1 MKTVGVVIATYN
13 GENFLDAQLRSITHQ
28 TQKPQQIVIVDDC
41 SQDGTK
47 KIIRNF
53 IREYPEGFF
62 FIENEENLG
71 SKRTF
76 EIGISNC
83 FADYIALCDQDDVW
97 KPEKIA
103 RQYEA
108 LEKNQKAQLCF
119 HDLALMDREGLPKD
133 KNYWEIAPPYEP
145 LPVVGSQ
152 ARERLVN
159 LSNPVPGCTMFFSA
173 QLKKNILRMPPS
185 KWVGHDWWISVV
197 AFFYADP
204 IFISDPLA
212 YYRIHSRQTA
222 GIGTKLKKEKKDRED
237 LSILLRVKREVK
249 RLFRRRPRYAEMRER
264 RHEMSVELLKVIE
277 ISEKILA
284 DPARIAEHKRLKEKI
299 QKNLQDQ

>member
-1 MKTVGVVIATYN
+1 VIATYN
-13 GENFLDAQLRSITHQ
+13 GENFLRAQLRSIKDQ
-28 TQKPQQIVIVDDC
+28 TQKPQQIIIIDDC

-53 IREYPEGFF
+53 IPEFPERVF
-62 FIENEENLG
+62 FIENKENLG

-83 FADYIALCDQDDVW
+83 SADYIALCDQDDVW
-97 KPEKIA
+97 RPEKIA
-103 RQYEA
+103 KQYEA

-119 HDLALMDREGLPKD
+119 HDLTLMDKEGLPKD
-133 KNYWEIAPPYEP
+133 KNYWEVAPTDEP

-173 QLKKNILRMPPS
+173 QLKKDILPVPPS

-222 GIGTKLKKEKKDRED
+222 GIGTMLKKERKDRED
-237 LSILLRVKREVK
+237 LSIILRLERELK
-249 RLFRRRPRYAEMRER
+249 RLFRHSRRYAEMRER
-264 RHEMSVELLKVIE
+264 RQEMSTELLKVIE
-277 ISEKILA
+277 TSEKVLT
-284 DPARIAEHKRLKEKI
+284 DPTRIAEYKKLKEKI
-299 QKNLQDQ
+299 QENLHEP